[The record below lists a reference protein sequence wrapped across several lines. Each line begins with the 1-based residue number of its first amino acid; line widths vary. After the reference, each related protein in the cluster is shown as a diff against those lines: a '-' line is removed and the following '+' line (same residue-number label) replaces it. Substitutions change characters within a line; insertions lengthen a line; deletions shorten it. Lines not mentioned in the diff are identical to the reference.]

1 MTDDGIGESNT
12 VPLHEEVQEDDGSI
26 AEEIEV
32 EPVREPTPEPRR
44 RRGPTPTRGA
54 TGDVILQVHIA
65 NIFLER
71 VLKSADKR
79 ETIVNYHISVSL
91 WAIN

>member
-1 MTDDGIGESNT
+1 MIQNGFQNRLEVTMTDDGIGESNT
-12 VPLHEEVQEDDGSI
+12 EPIREEPNHAPETDDGSI

-71 VLKSADKR
+71 G
-79 ETIVNYHISVSL
+79 TQSL
-91 WAIN
+91 D

>member
-12 VPLHEEVQEDDGSI
+12 EPIREEPNHAPETDDGSI

-71 VLKSADKR
+71 G
-79 ETIVNYHISVSL
+79 TQSL
-91 WAIN
+91 D

>member
-12 VPLHEEVQEDDGSI
+12 VHEEVHPPETDDGSI

-32 EPVREPTPEPRR
+32 EPEPAPEPVRQPR

-71 VLKSADKR
+71 VLKS
-79 ETIVNYHISVSL
+79 TPQL
-91 WAIN
+91 